1 MCAKI
6 AIEKMSGAI
15 VRSRKG
21 RMDMATMTRF
31 YGLYEKCYE
40 SRFEEDFGRGMVLHV
55 RGPLTLYEAGGL
67 LFYSVSSTD
76 RASDF

>member
-31 YGLYEKCYE
+31 YGLYEKSYE
-40 SRFEEDFGRGMVLHV
+40 SRFEEDFGRGLVLMRSYKTEHLRENV
-55 RGPLTLYEAGGL
+55 A
-67 LFYSVSSTD
+67 
-76 RASDF
+76 